1 MHVLTS
7 LDEAVARWCASHR
20 TDVLDEV
27 VLWLAGRDAYL
38 GFIALAAL
46 VAIALSVWF
55 GGWIPIAR
63 VALVLAAVSF
73 MTGWIKPAIDR
84 PRPPADLALFPVIG
98 PSMPS
103 SHALMTSAMIVAVVM
118 ADWWASAW
126 LRRVAL
132 GVGVVGCVVIGAAM
146 VYLGVHWLTD
156 VLVGWL
162 IGAGL
167 TAVLMRVSGA
177 MTPVRR
183 SRPTSAPPRR
193 SPLA

>member
-1 MHVLTS
+1 MLVLTS
-7 LDEAVARWCASHR
+7 LDEEVARWCAAHR
-20 TDVLDEV
+20 THALDEV

-38 GFIALAAL
+38 GFIALAAI

-73 MTGWIKPAIDR
+73 MTGWIKPALDR

-126 LRRVAL
+126 LRRAAL
-132 GVGVVGCVVIGAAM
+132 GVGVVGCMVIGAAM

-156 VLVGWL
+156 VLVGWV

-167 TAVLMRVSGA
+167 AAVLMRLTTVRSA
-177 MTPVRR
+177 RREPTPG
-183 SRPTSAPPRR
+183 
-193 SPLA
+193 